1 LPESLH
7 LNSCITLISRR
18 TSRDSNPDKRT
29 IAVLTA
35 MFALTVPTGVAVLGI
50 IALVLVASSILGGLI
65 GPTPKYEI
73 TKGEEVPA
81 NDSDRFLE
89 ILEVL
94 TDAQLNRTGELE
106 VLTNGSAFYPAELE
120 AIRGATRSVN
130 LEAYIFSKGK
140 IAQQYIEA
148 LTERARA
155 GIKVNVLIDAFG
167 SAGTGHRYFRPL
179 LDAGG
184 RVNWYNG
191 PRWYRLMHMD
201 NRTHRELMIVDGK
214 IGFIGGAGIADQWYT
229 GTKGNP
235 RWRDS
240 AVLIEGE
247 AVANLQATFSENWL
261 TASGELLMGDAYF
274 PSIQSAHPLTSIVVN
289 STPTVG
295 GSTRAR
301 ILFQLLLASAKRSI
315 SITTPYFLP
324 DKGLMRELCR
334 AIERGLRVRILVPGR
349 KSDHMVT
356 RSTSR
361 AGYGELLKAGAEVY
375 EYQTAMIHA
384 KIMCIDDL
392 WVVIG
397 STNFDNRSFGIND
410 EVNLVMRDAAVAMRF
425 ENDMA
430 LDLDQ
435 SRRISLE
442 EWKHRPMTERATEF
456 IGLVFE
462 RQQ

>member
-1 LPESLH
+1 MVVS
-7 LNSCITLISRR
+7 
-18 TSRDSNPDKRT
+18 
-29 IAVLTA
+29 
-35 MFALTVPTGVAVLGI
+35 VPTGLAWLGVVALI
-50 IALVLVASSILGGLI
+50 LVASSMLGGIL
-65 GPTPKYEI
+65 GPTPKYKMTNADEI
-73 TKGEEVPA
+73 PQ

-89 ILEVL
+89 VVEALS
-94 TDAQLNRTGELE
+94 DAELNRTGEVE
-106 VLTNGSAFYPAELE
+106 VLTNGPAFYPRELE
-120 AIRGATRSVN
+120 AIRSATQSVN
-130 LEAYIFSKGK
+130 LEAYIFQKGE
-140 IAQQYIEA
+140 IARQFVDA
-148 LTERARA
+148 MTERARA
-155 GIKVNVLIDAFG
+155 GVRVNVVLDSFG
-167 SAGTGHRYFRPL
+167 CAGTPSSFFKPL

-184 RVNWYNG
+184 KVSWYNG

-214 IGFIGGAGIADQWYT
+214 IGFIGGAGIADQWYS
-229 GTKGNP
+229 GTKGHA

-240 AVLIEGE
+240 AVRVEGE
-247 AVANLQATFSENWL
+247 AVYNLQATFAENWL
-261 TASGELLMGDAYF
+261 ASSGELLVGDAYF
-274 PSIQSAHPLTSIVVN
+274 PPIQCEHPLMSMVVN

-301 ILFQLLLASAKRSI
+301 ILFQLLLASARKSI

-324 DKGLMRELCR
+324 DKSLTKELCR

-361 AGYGELLKAGAEVY
+361 AGYGALLKAGAEVY
-375 EYQTAMIHA
+375 EYQPAMIHA
-384 KIMCIDDL
+384 KVLCIDDL

-410 EVNLVMRDAAVAMRF
+410 EVNLAMRDAGVAMRF

-435 SRRISLE
+435 SRRVSLA
-442 EWKHRPMTERATEF
+442 EWKHRPVTERATELM
-456 IGLVFE
+456 GLVFE

>member
-1 LPESLH
+1 V
-7 LNSCITLISRR
+7 R
-18 TSRDSNPDKRT
+18 
-29 IAVLTA
+29 
-35 MFALTVPTGVAVLGI
+35 
-50 IALVLVASSILGGLI
+50 
-65 GPTPKYEI
+65 
-73 TKGEEVPA
+73 
-81 NDSDRFLE
+81 
-89 ILEVL
+89 
-94 TDAQLNRTGELE
+94 
-106 VLTNGSAFYPAELE
+106 
-120 AIRGATRSVN
+120 
-130 LEAYIFSKGK
+130 
-140 IAQQYIEA
+140 
-148 LTERARA
+148 
-155 GIKVNVLIDAFG
+155 
-167 SAGTGHRYFRPL
+167 
-179 LDAGG
+179 
-184 RVNWYNG
+184 
-191 PRWYRLMHMD
+191 
-201 NRTHRELMIVDGK
+201 
-214 IGFIGGAGIADQWYT
+214 
-229 GTKGNP
+229 
-235 RWRDS
+235 
-240 AVLIEGE
+240 IEGE

-456 IGLVFE
+456 MGLVFE